1 LPTSVEKNL
10 PLKIEFSDIDYLCFM
25 RTVNFKIP
33 DTVDLDDKD
42 IAMLVASTL
51 YEKGKLSLG
60 QAAELAGLTKRTFAE
75 LLGKYGVSIFNYPP
89 SDLTRDV
96 KNA

>member
-1 LPTSVEKNL
+1 
-10 PLKIEFSDIDYLCFM
+10 M

-33 DTVDLDDKD
+33 DTVDLNDKD
-42 IAMLVASTL
+42 IPMLVASTL

-75 LLGKYGVSIFNYPP
+75 LVGKYDVSIFNYPP

-96 KNA
+96 KNQFGYSD

>member
-1 LPTSVEKNL
+1 
-10 PLKIEFSDIDYLCFM
+10 M

-33 DTVDLDDKD
+33 DAVDLNDKD

-60 QAAELAGLTKRTFAE
+60 QAAEMAGLTKKGFAE
-75 LLGKYGVSIFNYPP
+75 LLGNYDVSIFNYPP